1 MVVDTI
7 TLSRVIYI
15 NIFLIVK
22 TFEHFVVACKFGGF
36 VSSWMSA
43 IEEHAAFGGDEKYLT
58 VRCWVVH

>member
-1 MVVDTI
+1 MRTM
-7 TLSRVIYI
+7 SRVIYI

-43 IEEHAAFGGDEKYLT
+43 IEEHAGFGGDEKDLT
-58 VRCWVVH
+58 VRC